1 MSPRH
6 AHIGLHAT
14 VIWPVMLGVLGILL
28 YSAVYGGPSPSL
40 AGEGPKAE
48 GCIGQ
53 RLAVEAWPA
62 PGGPKVRLNVGMPA
76 DVSPV
81 AADL

>member
-1 MSPRH
+1 MSSRH

-28 YSAVYGGPSPSL
+28 YSAVYGGSSPSL
-40 AGEGPKAE
+40 AGEGPRAE
-48 GCIGQ
+48 GCIGE

-62 PGGPKVRLNVGMPA
+62 PVDREAGLTVGSPA

>member
-14 VIWPVMLGVLGILL
+14 VIWPVMLGALGILL

-40 AGEGPKAE
+40 AGTGPKAE

-53 RLAVEAWPA
+53 RLGVEAWPVR
-62 PGGPKVRLNVGMPA
+62 GGPEAGLRFGAPA

>member
-14 VIWPVMLGVLGILL
+14 VIWPVMLGALGILL

-40 AGEGPKAE
+40 AGEGPKAD

-53 RLAVEAWPA
+53 RLEVEARPA
-62 PGGPKVRLNVGMPA
+62 PAGPQAGLTVGTPT

>member
-1 MSPRH
+1 MSSRH

-40 AGEGPKAE
+40 AGDGPRAE
-48 GCIGQ
+48 GCIGE

-62 PGGPKVRLNVGMPA
+62 PADREAGLTVGSPA
-76 DVSPV
+76 DISPL